1 MKKVLLLIQSV
12 VLISIINPLFGQGE
26 DKIDFESYFV
36 DKTMR
41 VDYIHR
47 GDVSGENFELVKTI
61 PEGIWAGKTYH
72 LTDPYQLGLYFYEV
86 YDATTS
92 RLIFSQGFC
101 SVFGEW
107 QTTAEAKV
115 ANKPFNESIRIPWPK
130 AKVNV
135 VMKKRDAMNQLK
147 PVWNFQIDPAAL
159 SGMQAKT
166 PSVKVNTLVNS
177 GDSKSKVDIVILG
190 DGYTDKEMNTF
201 TEDANSFVTYFFGA
215 EPFKSRKNDFNVW
228 AVEVIS
234 PKSGIAL
241 PQDNYLPNNPLET
254 SYNTFGVDRY
264 VLSNNDWAVRNY
276 AGAAPYDFIV
286 ILLNSKKYGGGGV
299 YNLCITAAARSDHND
314 YVFVHEM
321 GHHIA
326 GLADEYYQSHVAY
339 DPVSTSL
346 EPWEF
351 NVTALLNPKDL
362 KWNDLV
368 TPGTPIPTPW
378 NKAEYEK
385 STSNKSKLLENDP
398 YVGKVGAFEGA
409 NYLSNG
415 MYRPEVDCIMFSK
428 SLRFCKVCERGLN
441 RVIDLY
447 CK

>member
-1 MKKVLLLIQSV
+1 MKRVSLFILTVGLVILINSSFAQVTDKV
-12 VLISIINPLFGQGE
+12 
-26 DKIDFESYFV
+26 DFETYFV

-41 VDYIHR
+41 LDYIHR
-47 GDVSGENFELVKTI
+47 GDVSCEKFELVSAK
-61 PEGIWAGKTYH
+61 PEGVWAGKTYH

-86 YDATTS
+86 YDVATNK
-92 RLIFSQGFC
+92 LLFSQGFC

-107 QTTAEAKV
+107 QTTAEAKS
-115 ANKPFNESIRIPWPK
+115 KTLPFKESIRIPWPK
-130 AKVNV
+130 ARVNI
-135 VMKKRDAMNQLK
+135 VMKKRDAKNILQ
-147 PVWNFQIDPAAL
+147 PIWNFEVDPVGFNAEQKPA
-159 SGMQAKT
+159 
-166 PSVKVNTLVNS
+166 SVKVNQLVNS
-177 GDSKSKVDIVILG
+177 GDVKSKVDIVILG
-190 DGYTDKEMNTF
+190 DGYTADEMKLF
-201 TEDANSFVTYFFGA
+201 REDANKFVEYFFA
-215 EPFKSRKNDFNVW
+215 VDPYKARKNDFNVW
-228 AVEVIS
+228 SVEVVS
-234 PKSGIAL
+234 QESGIA
-241 PQDNYLPNNPLET
+241 NPNKNFFPKNPLET
-254 SYNTFGVDRY
+254 TYNTFGVDRY
-264 VLSNNDWAVRNY
+264 VLSNNDWAVRDY

-286 ILLNSKKYGGGGV
+286 ILLNSTKYGGGGI
-299 YNLCITAAARSDHND
+299 YNLYITAGARSDYND

-339 DPVSTSL
+339 DPANTSV

-351 NVTALLNPKDL
+351 NVTALLNPENL
-362 KWNDLV
+362 KWKDIA
-368 TPGTPIPTPW
+368 TPGIPIPTPW

-398 YVGKVGAFEGA
+398 YAGKVGAFEGA

-441 RVIDLY
+441 QVIDLY

>member
-1 MKKVLLLIQSV
+1 MKRISSIILSLGLI
-12 VLISIINPLFGQGE
+12 VLINSSFAQPS
-26 DKIDFESYFV
+26 DKVDFESYFV

-41 VDYIHR
+41 LDYIHR
-47 GDVSGENFELVKTI
+47 GDVSSEKFELVSAK
-61 PEGIWAGKTYH
+61 PEGVWAGKTYH

-86 YDATTS
+86 YDAATNK
-92 RLIFSQGFC
+92 LLFSQGFC

-107 QTTAEAKV
+107 QTTAEAKI

-130 AKVNV
+130 AKVNI
-135 VMKKRDAMNQLK
+135 VMKKRDAKNILQ
-147 PVWNFQIDPAAL
+147 PIWNFEVDPAVFNAAQKP
-159 SGMQAKT
+159 S
-166 PSVKVNTLVNS
+166 SVKVNQLLNN
-177 GDSKSKVDIVILG
+177 GDVKSKVDIVILG
-190 DGYTDKEMNTF
+190 DGYTADEMNVF
-201 TEDANSFVTYFFGA
+201 RKDANKFVEYFFA
-215 EPFKSRKNDFNVW
+215 VDPYKARKNDFNVW
-228 AVEVIS
+228 SVEVIS
-234 PKSGIAL
+234 AESGIA
-241 PQDNYLPNNPLET
+241 NPNKNFFPKNPLET
-254 SYNTFGVDRY
+254 TYNTFGVDRY
-264 VLSNNDWAVRNY
+264 VLSNNDWAVRDY
-276 AGAAPYDFIV
+276 AGAVPYDFIV
-286 ILLNSKKYGGGGV
+286 ILLNSNKYGGGGI
-299 YNLCITAAARSDHND
+299 YNLYITAGARSDYND

-339 DPVSTSL
+339 DPVSTSV

-351 NVTALLNPKDL
+351 NVTALLNPDSL
-362 KWNDLV
+362 KWKDLV

-378 NKAEYEK
+378 SKDEFEK
-385 STSNKSKLLENDP
+385 SNSDKSELLRNDP
-398 YVGKVGAFEGA
+398 YAGKVGAFEGA

>member
-1 MKKVLLLIQSV
+1 MKRVSLFILTVGLV
-12 VLISIINPLFGQGE
+12 VLINSSFAQVT
-26 DKIDFESYFV
+26 DKVDFESYFV

-41 VDYIHR
+41 LDYIHR
-47 GDVSGENFELVKTI
+47 GDVSSEKFELVSAK
-61 PEGIWAGKTYH
+61 PEGVWAGKTYH

-86 YDATTS
+86 YDAATNK
-92 RLIFSQGFC
+92 LLFSQGFC

-107 QTTAEAKV
+107 QTTAEAKE
-115 ANKPFNESIRIPWPK
+115 KTLPFKESIRIPWPK

-135 VMKKRDAMNQLK
+135 VMKKRDAKNILQ
-147 PVWNFQIDPAAL
+147 PIWNFEVDPAGFNAE
-159 SGMQAKT
+159 QKPA
-166 PSVKVNTLVNS
+166 SVKVNQLVNS
-177 GDSKSKVDIVILG
+177 GDVKSKVDIVILG
-190 DGYTDKEMNTF
+190 DGYTADEMNIF
-201 TEDANSFVTYFFGA
+201 REDANKFVEYFFA
-215 EPFKSRKNDFNVW
+215 VDPYKARKNDFNVW
-228 AVEVIS
+228 SVEVVS
-234 PKSGIAL
+234 QESGIAN
-241 PQDNYLPNNPLET
+241 PAKNFFPKNPLET
-254 SYNTFGVDRY
+254 TYNTFGVDRY
-264 VLSNNDWAVRNY
+264 VLSNNDWAVRDY
-276 AGAAPYDFIV
+276 AGTAPYDFIV
-286 ILLNSKKYGGGGV
+286 ILLNSTKYGGGGI
-299 YNLCITAAARSDHND
+299 YNLYITAGARSDYND

-339 DPVSTSL
+339 DPANTSV

-351 NVTALLNPKDL
+351 NVTALLNPENL
-362 KWNDLV
+362 KWKDIA
-368 TPGTPIPTPW
+368 TPGIPIPTPW

-398 YVGKVGAFEGA
+398 YAGKVGAFEGA

-441 RVIDLY
+441 QVIDLY